1 MEIKKSPKADMDNQK
16 GIALL
21 MGLVAACGIMYIVF
35 QWADEEVTAIEAY
48 VENFEGEDDIQIE
61 STQREQETPP
71 PPEVAPQKQVLEQ
84 VIEIVDDDVETG
96 EVNVISE
103 DEGAAVEVVAPIEV
117 QTTEEEDVENQILIV
132 VEKTAEFPGGPEKM
146 YSWLAKNIRY
156 PAICQE
162 TGIQGRVVCQ
172 FVVNK
177 DGKIVDVQ
185 VVRGVDPNL
194 DAEAVRVIQAMP
206 AWKPAKN
213 GGKAVRMRYTLPIRF
228 KL

>member
-1 MEIKKSPKADMDNQK
+1 MEVKKSPKADLDNQR

-21 MGLVAACGIMYIVF
+21 MGLVAAFGIMYIVF
-35 QWADEEVTAIEAY
+35 QLADNEVTATQAY
-48 VENFEGEDDIQIE
+48 VEDFKGEDDIMIE
-61 STQREQETPP
+61 STQRDETPP
-71 PPEVAPQKQVLEQ
+71 PPEPEPQKQVLEQ
-84 VIEIVDDDVETG
+84 VIEIVDETVETG
-96 EVNVISE
+96 EVNISTE
-103 DEGAAVEVVAPIEV
+103 DQGEAVEPVAPIAQV
-117 QTTEEEDVENQILIV
+117 EEEDDSENQILII
-132 VEKTAEFPGGPEKM
+132 VEKTAEFPGGTEAM
-146 YSWLAKNIRY
+146 YKWLSKNIKY

-177 DGKIVDVQ
+177 DGKIVDVE

-194 DAEAVRVIQAMP
+194 DAEAIRVIKAMP